1 MNLAALKLGLGC
13 ALFGAR
19 SGPVASRAFHART
32 GVDAAEAFAT
42 IALAAE
48 AGVTL
53 ADTSAQWGDSE
64 SVLGQVLPSQPPF
77 SIITKTAPIAGGV
90 EAVERR
96 ARASLDHLGQSRA
109 RGLVVHDAADLL
121 GPDGP
126 ALWTRLR
133 RLKDE
138 GLFEAIGFSACACDD
153 PVGLARR
160 FQPDI
165 VQVPLSLLDQRL
177 IVSGALAEL
186 AATGVEVHLRS
197 IFVQGLMFLPGHDLP
212 VEARDLAPG
221 LSRLRRLVA
230 EAGADPLR
238 IALGFALSRPEAA
251 RVIVGVSSPRELRA
265 ILAAAVG
272 APPEL
277 DWAAFRAATPCPQA
291 RPVCAAA

>member
-1 MNLAALKLGLGC
+1 MNSAALKLGLGC

-19 SGPVASRAFHART
+19 SAAVSGRPFDSRA
-32 GVDAAEAFAT
+32 GVSAAEAFAT
-42 IALAAE
+42 VALAAE
-48 AGVTL
+48 AGVNL
-53 ADTSAQWGDSE
+53 VDTSAQWGESE
-64 SVLGQVLPSQPPF
+64 TVLGKVLPSQPPF

-96 ARASLDHLGQSRA
+96 ARASLDRLGQTSARA
-109 RGLVVHDAADLL
+109 LVVHDAADLL
-121 GPDGP
+121 GPEGP
-126 ALWTRLR
+126 ALWKRLR
-133 RLKDE
+133 RLKE
-138 GLFEAIGFSACACDD
+138 AGLFEAIGFSACTCDD

-177 IVSGALAEL
+177 IVSGALTEL

-197 IFVQGLMFLPGHDLP
+197 IFLQGLMFLPGHDLP

-251 RVIVGVSSPRELRA
+251 RVIVGVSSPQELRA

-272 APPEL
+272 VPPEL

-291 RPVCAAA
+291 RRICAAA

>member
-1 MNLAALKLGLGC
+1 MNSATLKLGIGC

-19 SGPVASRAFHART
+19 FAPAAGQMGVAAP
-32 GVDAAEAFAT
+32 EAFAT

-48 AGVTL
+48 AGVDL
-53 ADTSAQWGDSE
+53 VDTAAQWGDSE
-64 SVLGQVLPSQPPF
+64 SVLGQVLPSHPPF
-77 SIITKTAPIAGGV
+77 SIITKTAPITGGV

-96 ARASLDHLGQSRA
+96 ARTSLDRLGKSQARA
-109 RGLVVHDAADLL
+109 LLVHDAAELL

-133 RLKDE
+133 RLKDA

-153 PVGLARR
+153 PLGLARR

-165 VQVPLSLLDQRL
+165 VQVPLNLLDQRL
-177 IVSGALAEL
+177 IANGALAEL
-186 AATGVEVHLRS
+186 AAMGVEVHLRS
-197 IFVQGLMFLPGHDLP
+197 IFLQGLMFLPGHELP
-212 VEARDLAPG
+212 LESRGLAPG

-251 RVIVGVSSPRELRA
+251 RVIVGVSSPQELRA
-265 ILAAAVG
+265 ILAAAEGVVP
-272 APPEL
+272 AL
-277 DWAAFRAATPCPQA
+277 DWTAFRADVPCHET
-291 RPVCAAA
+291 RRSSAA

>member
-1 MNLAALKLGLGC
+1 MNSAAHKLGLGC

-19 SGPVASRAFHART
+19 SVPQAGQLGVAAP
-32 GVDAAEAFAT
+32 EAFAT

-53 ADTSAQWGDSE
+53 VDTAAQWGDSE
-64 SVLGQVLPSQPPF
+64 TVLGQVLPSQPPF

-96 ARASLDHLGQSRA
+96 ARASLDRLGQTRA
-109 RGLVVHDAADLL
+109 RGLLVHDAAELL

-133 RLKDE
+133 RLKDA

-153 PVGLARR
+153 PLGLARR

-165 VQVPLSLLDQRL
+165 VQVPLNLLDQRL
-177 IVSGALAEL
+177 IASGALAEL
-186 AATGVEVHLRS
+186 GALGVEVHLRS
-197 IFVQGLMFLPGHDLP
+197 IFLQGLMFRAGHDLP
-212 VEARDLAPG
+212 AESRSLAPG
-221 LSRLRRLVA
+221 LSRFRRLVA

-238 IALGFALSRPEAA
+238 IALGFALSRPEAS
-251 RVIVGVSSPRELRA
+251 RVIVGVSSPSELRA
-265 ILAAAVG
+265 ILAAAGG
-272 APPEL
+272 APPAL
-277 DWAAFRAATPCPQA
+277 DWDAFSADVSCPEA
-291 RPVCAAA
+291 RQTCAAA